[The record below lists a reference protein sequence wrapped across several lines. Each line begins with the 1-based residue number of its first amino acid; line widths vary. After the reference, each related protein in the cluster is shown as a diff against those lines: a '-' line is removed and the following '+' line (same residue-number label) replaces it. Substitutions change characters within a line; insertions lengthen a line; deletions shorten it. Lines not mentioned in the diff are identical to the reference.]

1 MNRRGYK
8 FLVEATILNVQLLV
22 HFPCKVQVVI
32 KKGSQ
37 KFETQQIYE
46 LQQGVAVINENLQFN
61 INATLTQD
69 GNIEENKAQLV
80 VILVT
85 EKGQKSAGFYN
96 LEFSQYLNSQNLEF
110 QETLALDKCPDKKAK
125 LLVNFK
131 ITRMAELENDVEIN
145 DQSLDL
151 SQVSVITSG
160 QESFTIQ
167 NLQKSPDQVLLTE
180 KKLDESGIK
189 QKTPEIENQL
199 LINKDV
205 KINEQ
210 NKYIQQLE
218 SKINDMV
225 EQEIHQNMI
234 NKYEQQLKD
243 QDKRIQSIND
253 DNTQI
258 NLQLQAQRLTIERQN
273 EELTKLKQIQQVNSQ
288 SKSINRQQSQQ
299 SDEQVIQPDLQKIN
313 SEKEELK
320 QLNES
325 LVQKIEQI
333 NQEIEALRLQVK
345 DKNEQIQNMKNLT
358 SGTISAL
365 QQRNLLLEKDLAQ
378 QKDINQKYVDQQPI
392 NAIQNDKLIEELQ
405 STLKLKQQE
414 LDNLQQKYESEL
426 AKKDEI
432 VQSLQQKMDESFRKD
447 AESNRLSHESKT
459 QIISSEKQ
467 IDEINVRSKSE
478 QQINRLKNQIQI
490 WQSKYE
496 SNQKALSDYNSEI
509 QYLQRSVED
518 VPNFLEDQKELV
530 EPLLLLRRAIQRKL
544 QNYNLTQ
551 QHFESRVQQLEQELE
566 VSQYKLKLEQS
577 QQSSDPQ
584 FQSQTYTKNDEFA
597 KLKETIEQKNEQ
609 LRILQLQIDQQ
620 KQQESETLKSSEEA
634 KAQLA
639 SMRTNFAKC
648 KQQLAESMQEKV
660 FLQAKLAEQTK
671 ALKEKNQEIQKE
683 QDLIS
688 ELEQY
693 NIQMEEALSQTLDQ
707 YKLQNTQMKQAYEK
721 EKKLRSELQV
731 QLKTLKEE
739 YAKASKGELPKAKDA
754 EEKQQQQ
761 QCNCKEK
768 IQTYEQKIAELE
780 FQLSDLQL
788 QRLDKAIQRNSI
800 AQIRTS
806 LLVSHRESLAFQQME
821 DLNTNSNKGNE
832 TTKTKELEDQNVNL
846 TDERFKISKEYQTIL
861 ERALQTNTQIE
872 NKYKN
877 QVKELEDKIEIQAQ
891 SLVKMKLDM
900 ADLYSAAIDIGGAM
914 LVDKLQIALG
924 IRE

>member
-37 KFETQQIYE
+37 KFETQQNYE
-46 LQQGVAVINENLQFN
+46 LQQGIAIINENLQFN

-110 QETLALDKCPDKKAK
+110 QEALALDKCPDKKAK

-131 ITRMAELENDVEIN
+131 ITRLAELENDVETN

-160 QESFTIQ
+160 QESFNNQ
-167 NLQKSPDQVLLTE
+167 SLQKSPDQVLLPE
-180 KKLDESGIK
+180 KKLDESGMK

-210 NKYIQQLE
+210 NKFIQQLE

-234 NKYEQQLKD
+234 KTYEQQLKD
-243 QDKRIQSIND
+243 QDKKIQLFHD
-253 DNTQI
+253 DNAQI
-258 NLQLQAQRLTIERQN
+258 NLQLQAQRLTIEKQN
-273 EELTKLKQIQQVNSQ
+273 EELSKLNKQIQEEKSKSKSSNSQ
-288 SKSINRQQSQQ
+288 NSQQ
-299 SDEQVIQPDLQKIN
+299 SAEYVIQSDLQKIN

-320 QLNES
+320 ELNES
-325 LVQKIEQI
+325 LVQKINQI
-333 NQEIEALRLQVK
+333 NQEIEALKNQVTE
-345 DKNEQIQNMKNLT
+345 KNQQIQNMKNLT

-365 QQRNLLLEKDLAQ
+365 QQRNLLLEKELAE
-378 QKDINQKYVDQQPI
+378 QKDINSKHADQQST
-392 NAIQNDKLIEELQ
+392 NAIQNENLIEDLQ
-405 STLKLKQQE
+405 SALKLKQQE
-414 LDNLQQKYESEL
+414 FENLQQKYESEL

-447 AESNRLSHESKT
+447 VESNRLSHESKT

-496 SNQKALSDYNSEI
+496 SNQKTLSDYNSEV

-518 VPNFLEDQKELV
+518 VPSFLEDQKELV

-566 VSQYKLKLEQS
+566 VCQYKLKLEQS
-577 QQSSDPQ
+577 QQFSDPKY
-584 FQSQTYTKNDEFA
+584 QSQTYTKNDEFA

-609 LRILQLQIDQQ
+609 LKILQLQIDQQ

-660 FLQAKLAEQTK
+660 FLQAKLAEQQK

-739 YAKASKGELPKAKDA
+739 STKASKGDLPKPKNA
-754 EEKQQQQ
+754 EEKQQ

-806 LLVSHRESLAFQQME
+806 ILVSHRESLAFQQME
-821 DLNTNSNKGNE
+821 DANTNNNKGNE
-832 TTKTKELEDQNVNL
+832 TTKTKDLEDQNVNA

-861 ERALQTNTQIE
+861 ERALLTNTQIE

-891 SLVKMKLDM
+891 SLVKMKLEM